1 MFQVKQMRAEDFMFA
16 AELSNTMNWNM
27 APEDFQYMTTLEA
40 DGCFLL
46 TDGSERIGIATCI
59 SYGMVGWFG
68 NLIIK
73 EKYRHKGAG
82 SVLVRHAIDY
92 LHSKGVET
100 IGLYAYPNLTKFY
113 GDLGFKAE
121 EQFAVLHA
129 KTATVP
135 IAEEL
140 PQIEKKNIDSIVKF
154 DCECFG
160 WDRRRLL
167 ESIILDG
174 GNLGYFL
181 HEGGT
186 VVGYAAAKVYDAAA
200 EVGPLICQSNRVDA
214 AMALVAAVVS
224 KLADSEV
231 YVWGL
236 PKKEITL
243 AHTLSKFGFR
253 EDFSVTRMFL
263 GISMPK
269 NCLYIAES
277 LERG

>member
-1 MFQVKQMRAEDFMFA
+1 MFQVKQMRTEDFMFA

-27 APEDFQYMTTLEA
+27 APEDFQYMATLEA

-59 SYGMVGWFG
+59 SYDLVGWFG
-68 NLIIK
+68 NLIVK

-113 GDLGFKAE
+113 ENLGFKAE
-121 EQFAVLHA
+121 EQFAVLHS
-129 KTATVP
+129 KTTTIP
-135 IAEEL
+135 NAEDF
-140 PQIEKKNIDSIVKF
+140 PQIKKENIDSIVKF
-154 DCECFG
+154 DCECLG
-160 WDRRRLL
+160 GDRRRLL

-181 HEGGT
+181 HERGT

-200 EVGPLICQSNRVDA
+200 EVGPVLCQSNRADA
-214 AMALVAAVVS
+214 AMALFAAVVS

-231 YVWGL
+231 YVWGF
-236 PKKEITL
+236 PKKEVAL
-243 AHTLSKFGFR
+243 AQALSRFGFR

-263 GISMPK
+263 GIPMSK
-269 NCLYIAES
+269 NCVYIAES